1 MTTLSGS
8 AASTRGIADR
18 PPLRLLLAQRGLDG
32 VTLLV
37 LPAALFIV
45 ALFIYP
51 FVYGLVLSLE
61 PKAGDWLANYRKF
74 FSEPFLYDTVGRT
87 MWLALPSTLVNIL
100 ISIPVAMRVRLM
112 RRQRLLTTV
121 LVLPITLGTVLI
133 AEGLLNYLGPQ
144 GWLNRTLILFGLVPS
159 PIRLVH
165 NYWGV
170 FLSLVVSGFPFTFL
184 LTLSY
189 VTGIDSSLEQA
200 AATLGATAR
209 SRFRHIFLPL
219 LAPGLAIT
227 FCLSFVQTFSVFPS
241 AVLLGAPAGATRV
254 ISIAAYQAAYEQY
267 DYSMASAIAMIMGF
281 FQLLVV
287 VLVLATRGFV
297 YRGPAGAAKG

>member
-1 MTTLSGS
+1 M
-8 AASTRGIADR
+8 
-18 PPLRLLLAQRGLDG
+18 
-32 VTLLV
+32 
-37 LPAALFIV
+37 
-45 ALFIYP
+45 
-51 FVYGLVLSLE
+51 
-61 PKAGDWLANYRKF
+61 
-74 FSEPFLYDTVGRT
+74 
-87 MWLALPSTLVNIL
+87 
-100 ISIPVAMRVRLM
+100 
-112 RRQRLLTTV
+112 
-121 LVLPITLGTVLI
+121 
-133 AEGLLNYLGPQ
+133 
-144 GWLNRTLILFGLVPS
+144 LFGIVSS

-189 VTGIDSSLEQA
+189 VTGIDGSLEQA
-200 AATLGATAR
+200 AATHGATAR

-267 DYSMASAIAMIMGF
+267 DYSMASAVAMIMGF

-287 VLVLATRGFV
+287 VLVLSARGFF
-297 YRGPAGAAKG
+297 YRGPAGSAKG

>member
-1 MTTLSGS
+1 MTTLSGG
-8 AASTRGIADR
+8 AASSRAIADR

-45 ALFIYP
+45 ALFINP

-74 FSEPFLYDTVGRT
+74 FSEPFLYDTIGRT

-112 RRQRLLTTV
+112 RRQRLLTTI

-144 GWLNRTLILFGLVPS
+144 G
-159 PIRLVH
+159 
-165 NYWGV
+165 
-170 FLSLVVSGFPFTFL
+170 
-184 LTLSY
+184 
-189 VTGIDSSLEQA
+189 
-200 AATLGATAR
+200 
-209 SRFRHIFLPL
+209 
-219 LAPGLAIT
+219 
-227 FCLSFVQTFSVFPS
+227 
-241 AVLLGAPAGATRV
+241 
-254 ISIAAYQAAYEQY
+254 
-267 DYSMASAIAMIMGF
+267 
-281 FQLLVV
+281 
-287 VLVLATRGFV
+287 
-297 YRGPAGAAKG
+297 